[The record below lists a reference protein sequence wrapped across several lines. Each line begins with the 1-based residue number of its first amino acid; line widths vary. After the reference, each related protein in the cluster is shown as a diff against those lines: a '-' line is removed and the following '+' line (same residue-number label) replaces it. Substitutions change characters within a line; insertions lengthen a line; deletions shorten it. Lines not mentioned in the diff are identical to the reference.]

1 MLDEFRGTFT
11 VNKHFLDRESPTNA
25 RTSTHN
31 TVVSASKKLSL
42 IDRKIGKIVDGQR
55 SAELMT
61 ATATVSDH
69 WDRGESEYV
78 QSLRQPFDN
87 TP

>member
-1 MLDEFRGTFT
+1 MGHSRSTNIFLT
-11 VNKHFLDRESPTNA
+11 VNLPRTACA
-25 RTSTHN
+25 RASTHN

-42 IDRKIGKIVDGQR
+42 IDRKTAKIVDGQR
-55 SAELMT
+55 SAELVT